1 LTGFPRAA
9 GKPLISV
16 ILAVRQVAEYLPG
29 CLDSILGQPDLPA
42 GIEVIAVDDASPDG
56 CGAIL
61 DTRAAADPRLRVI
74 RLAEQAGPGP
84 ARMRGLAEA
93 AGAHV
98 WFADPDDL
106 LAEGSLAAV
115 ADRLERDRPD
125 VLLVDYR
132 ILRAAGG
139 SEPSPGSSLLAG
151 APCVVTL
158 ADRPALLTRT
168 MTVWSKV
175 FRRAF
180 LTGLGVPM
188 PPGIH
193 EDVPV
198 SATALLMAQ
207 RIALLDQVCYL
218 YRRRRGSFLATA
230 GMGHFDIFASYAR
243 VFAAVANGPADGAAG
258 AEVRAAL
265 FGRMLE
271 HYSSILASGLV
282 PRSARRRFFGQMAAD
297 FRRYLPP
304 GYRRPPGLRGLKT
317 ALICRDAYRAYA
329 LLAPV
334 NNARVTARRVLAGT
348 G

>member
-1 LTGFPRAA
+1 
-9 GKPLISV
+9 
-16 ILAVRQVAEYLPG
+16 
-29 CLDSILGQPDLPA
+29 
-42 GIEVIAVDDASPDG
+42 
-56 CGAIL
+56 
-61 DTRAAADPRLRVI
+61 
-74 RLAEQAGPGP
+74 
-84 ARMRGLAEA
+84 MRGLAES

-139 SEPSPGSSLLAG
+139 SEPSPGAVLLAG
-151 APCVVTL
+151 GPGVVTL

-168 MTVWSKV
+168 MTLWSKV

-230 GMGHFDIFASYAR
+230 SMGHFDIFTSYAR
-243 VFAAVANGPADGAAG
+243 VFAAVAAAPPGVIAGPA
-258 AEVRAAL
+258 VRAAL

-282 PRSARRRFFGQMAAD
+282 PRSARRRFFRRMAAD
-297 FRRYLPP
+297 FRSYRPP

-317 ALICRDAYRAYA
+317 ALICRDAYRAYVM
-329 LLAPV
+329 LAPV
-334 NNARVTARRVLAGT
+334 NNARVTARRALAGAA
-348 G
+348 